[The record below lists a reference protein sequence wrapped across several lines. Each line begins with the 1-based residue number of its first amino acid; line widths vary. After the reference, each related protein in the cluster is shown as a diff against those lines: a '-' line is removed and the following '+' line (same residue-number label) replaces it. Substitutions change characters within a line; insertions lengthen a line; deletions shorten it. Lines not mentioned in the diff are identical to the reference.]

1 MNQNLSEE
9 KKDIKPERPDLS
21 SNRRTRKTG
30 AGGFLFS
37 SLILILNSIGL
48 IILFLWFFNTSG
60 NQQQAGQNFV
70 ERISVLEERLAQKDQ
85 QINTLSEEVDADL
98 KFVNKEVRKLWDLSN
113 KRNRKNISENLTS
126 IEILNEKIESIDK
139 KDEVLSAQQRALTL
153 ELARI
158 KNIQDNINSQL
169 DNFDDITPNE
179 AGSDRLADIEESIDS
194 FNAYRVQVNQSLL
207 NLREQLNDLE
217 LALSQAENE

>member
-21 SNRRTRKTG
+21 SNRRARKTG
-30 AGGFLFS
+30 GGSFLFS
-37 SLILILNSIGL
+37 SLVLILNSIGL

-70 ERISVLEERLAQKDQ
+70 ERISVLEESLAQKDQ
-85 QINTLSEEVDADL
+85 QINILSEEVEADL
-98 KFVNKEVRKLWDLSN
+98 KFVNKEIRKLWDLSN
-113 KRNRKNISENLTS
+113 KRNRKNISENLNS
-126 IEILNEKIESIDK
+126 IESLNEKIENIDK

-169 DNFDDITPNE
+169 DNFDESAPNE
-179 AGSDRLADIEESIDS
+179 TASDKLADIQESIDS

>member
-1 MNQNLSEE
+1 MNQKLSEE

-21 SNRRTRKTG
+21 LNRRARKTG
-30 AGGFLFS
+30 GGGFLFS
-37 SLILILNSIGL
+37 SLVLVLNSIGL
-48 IILFLWFFNTSG
+48 IVLFLWFFNTSG

-70 ERISVLEERLAQKDQ
+70 ERISGLEERLAQKDQ
-85 QINTLSEEVDADL
+85 QIKILSEEVEADL

-113 KRNRKNISENLTS
+113 KRNRKNISKNLNS
-126 IEILNEKIESIDK
+126 IENLNEKIESIDK

-169 DNFDDITPNE
+169 DNFDESAPNE
-179 AGSDRLADIEESIDS
+179 TASDKLADIQESIDS

-207 NLREQLNDLE
+207 NLREQLNDLK

>member
-9 KKDIKPERPDLS
+9 KKDIKPERPELP
-21 SNRRTRKTG
+21 SNRKKRRTG
-30 AGGFLFS
+30 GGGFLFS
-37 SLILILNSIGL
+37 SLLLVLNSIGL

-60 NQQQAGQNFV
+60 NQQEAGLNFD
-70 ERISVLEERLAQKDQ
+70 ERISILEERLAEKDD
-85 QINTLSEEVDADL
+85 QISILTEEVEADL

-113 KRNRKNISENLTS
+113 KRNRKNISENLNS
-126 IEILNEKIESIDK
+126 IESLNEKIESIDK
-139 KDEVLSAQQRALTL
+139 KDEVLSAQQRALSL

-158 KNIQDNINSQL
+158 KNIQENINSQI
-169 DNFDDITPNE
+169 DSFDDTEPAEI
-179 AGSDRLADIEESIDS
+179 GSDRLTDIEESIDS

-207 NLREQLNDLE
+207 NLRVELNELE

>member
-21 SNRRTRKTG
+21 SNRRARKTG
-30 AGGFLFS
+30 GGGFLFS
-37 SLILILNSIGL
+37 SLVLILNSIGL

-70 ERISVLEERLAQKDQ
+70 ERISVLEESIAEKDQ
-85 QINTLSEEVDADL
+85 QLNTLSEEVDADL
-98 KFVNKEVRKLWDLSN
+98 KFINKEVRKLWDLSN
-113 KRNRKNISENLTS
+113 KRNRKNISENLNS
-126 IEILNEKIESIDK
+126 IENLNEKIESIDK

-179 AGSDRLADIEESIDS
+179 TRSDRLADIEESIDS

-207 NLREQLNDLE
+207 NLREQL
-217 LALSQAENE
+217 LS

>member
-9 KKDIKPERPDLS
+9 KKDIKPERLDFS
-21 SNRRTRKTG
+21 SNRRARKTG
-30 AGGFLFS
+30 GGGFLFS
-37 SLILILNSIGL
+37 SSVLILNSIGL

-85 QINTLSEEVDADL
+85 QINILSEEVNEDL

-113 KRNRKNISENLTS
+113 KRNRKNISENLNS
-126 IEILNEKIESIDK
+126 IENLNEKIESIDK

-169 DNFDDITPNE
+169 DNFDESAPNE
-179 AGSDRLADIEESIDS
+179 TASDKLADIQESIDS

>member
-21 SNRRTRKTG
+21 LNRRARKTG
-30 AGGFLFS
+30 GGGFLFS
-37 SLILILNSIGL
+37 SLVLILNSIGL

-70 ERISVLEERLAQKDQ
+70 ERISVLEESLAEKNQ
-85 QINTLSEEVDADL
+85 QLNILSEEVDADL
-98 KFVNKEVRKLWDLSN
+98 KFINKEVRKLWDLSN
-113 KRNRKNISENLTS
+113 KRNRKNISENLNS
-126 IEILNEKIESIDK
+126 IEGLNEKIESIDK
-139 KDEVLSAQQRALTL
+139 KDEVLSAQQRALSL

-169 DNFDDITPNE
+169 DNFDDINPNE
-179 AGSDRLADIEESIDS
+179 TGSDRLADIEESIDS
-194 FNAYRVQVNQSLL
+194 FNAYRIQVNQSLL

>member
-1 MNQNLSEE
+1 MNQNLSKE
-9 KKDIKPERPDLS
+9 KKDIKPERPELP
-21 SNRRTRKTG
+21 SNRKMRRTG
-30 AGGFLFS
+30 GGGFLFS
-37 SLILILNSIGL
+37 SLLLVLNSMGL

-60 NQQQAGQNFV
+60 NQQEAGQNFV
-70 ERISVLEERLAQKDQ
+70 ERISILEERLAEKDDQ
-85 QINTLSEEVDADL
+85 MSILTEEVNADL

-113 KRNRKNISENLTS
+113 KRNRKNISENLNS
-126 IEILNEKIESIDK
+126 IESLNEKIESIDK

-158 KNIQDNINSQL
+158 KNIQENINSQI
-169 DNFDDITPNE
+169 DSFDDTAPVEI
-179 AGSDRLADIEESIDS
+179 GSDRLTNIEESIDS

-207 NLREQLNDLE
+207 NLREELNELE

>member
-9 KKDIKPERPDLS
+9 KKDIKPKRPDLS
-21 SNRRTRKTG
+21 SNRRARKTG
-30 AGGFLFS
+30 GGGFLFS
-37 SLILILNSIGL
+37 SLVLILNSIGL

-70 ERISVLEERLAQKDQ
+70 ERISVLEESLAQKDQ
-85 QINTLSEEVDADL
+85 QINILSEEVEADL
-98 KFVNKEVRKLWDLSN
+98 KFVNKEIRKLWDLSN
-113 KRNRKNISENLTS
+113 KRNRKNISENLNS
-126 IEILNEKIESIDK
+126 IESLNEKIESIDK
-139 KDEVLSAQQRALTL
+139 KDEVLSAQQRALIL

-158 KNIQDNINSQL
+158 KNIQDNINIQL
-169 DNFDDITPNE
+169 DDFDDSAPNE
-179 AGSDRLADIEESIDS
+179 TASDKLADIQESIDS
-194 FNAYRVQVNQSLL
+194 FNAYRIQVNQSLL

>member
-21 SNRRTRKTG
+21 SNSRARKTG
-30 AGGFLFS
+30 GGGFLFS
-37 SLILILNSIGL
+37 SLVLILNSIGL

-60 NQQQAGQNFV
+60 NQQQAGQKLS
-70 ERISVLEERLAQKDQ
+70 ERSSVLEERLAQKDQ
-85 QINTLSEEVDADL
+85 QINILSEEVEADL
-98 KFVNKEVRKLWDLSN
+98 KFVNKEIRKLWDLSN
-113 KRNRKNISENLTS
+113 KRNRKNISENLNS
-126 IEILNEKIESIDK
+126 IENLNEKIESIDK

-158 KNIQDNINSQL
+158 KNIQDNINIQL
-169 DNFDDITPNE
+169 DDFDDSAPNE
-179 AGSDRLADIEESIDS
+179 TASDKLADIQESIDS

-207 NLREQLNDLE
+207 NLREQLNNLE

>member
-21 SNRRTRKTG
+21 SNRRARKTG
-30 AGGFLFS
+30 GGGFLFS
-37 SLILILNSIGL
+37 SLVLILNSIGL

-85 QINTLSEEVDADL
+85 QINILSEEVEADL
-98 KFVNKEVRKLWDLSN
+98 KFVNKEIRKLWDLSN
-113 KRNRKNISENLTS
+113 KRNRKNISENLNS
-126 IEILNEKIESIDK
+126 IENLNEKIESIDK

-169 DNFDDITPNE
+169 DNFDDSAPNE
-179 AGSDRLADIEESIDS
+179 TASDKLADIQESIDS

>member
-21 SNRRTRKTG
+21 SNRRARKTG
-30 AGGFLFS
+30 GGGFLFS
-37 SLILILNSIGL
+37 SFILVLNSIGL
-48 IILFLWFFNTSG
+48 LILFLWFFNTSG

-70 ERISVLEERLAQKDQ
+70 ERISVLEESLAKKDQ
-85 QINTLSEEVDADL
+85 QLNILSEEVDADL

-113 KRNRKNISENLTS
+113 KRNRKNISENLNS
-126 IEILNEKIESIDK
+126 IENLNEKIESIDK

-169 DNFDDITPNE
+169 DNFDDINPNE
-179 AGSDRLADIEESIDS
+179 TGSDRLADIEESIDS

>member
-21 SNRRTRKTG
+21 SNRRARKTG
-30 AGGFLFS
+30 GGGFLFS
-37 SLILILNSIGL
+37 SLVLILNSIGL

-70 ERISVLEERLAQKDQ
+70 ERISVLEESLAQKDQ
-85 QINTLSEEVDADL
+85 QINILSEEVEADL
-98 KFVNKEVRKLWDLSN
+98 KFVNKEIRKLWDLSN
-113 KRNRKNISENLTS
+113 KRNRKNISENLNS
-126 IEILNEKIESIDK
+126 IESLNEKIESIDK

-158 KNIQDNINSQL
+158 KNIQDNINIQL
-169 DNFDDITPNE
+169 DDFDDSAPNE
-179 AGSDRLADIEESIDS
+179 TSSDKLADIQESIDS

>member
-21 SNRRTRKTG
+21 SNRRARKTG
-30 AGGFLFS
+30 GGGFLFS
-37 SLILILNSIGL
+37 SLVLILNSIGL

-85 QINTLSEEVDADL
+85 QIKILSEEVEADL
-98 KFVNKEVRKLWDLSN
+98 KFVNKEIRKLWDLSN
-113 KRNRKNISENLTS
+113 KRNRKNISENLNS
-126 IEILNEKIESIDK
+126 IENLNEKIESVDK

-169 DNFDDITPNE
+169 DNFDESAPNE
-179 AGSDRLADIEESIDS
+179 TASDKLADIQESIDS

-207 NLREQLNDLE
+207 NLREQLNNLE

>member
-21 SNRRTRKTG
+21 SNRRARKTG
-30 AGGFLFS
+30 GGGFLFS
-37 SLILILNSIGL
+37 SLVLILNSIGL

-85 QINTLSEEVDADL
+85 QINTLSEEVEADL
-98 KFVNKEVRKLWDLSN
+98 KFVNKEIRKLWDLSN
-113 KRNRKNISENLTS
+113 KRNRKNISENLNS
-126 IEILNEKIESIDK
+126 IENLNEKIESIDK

-169 DNFDDITPNE
+169 DNFDESAPNE
-179 AGSDRLADIEESIDS
+179 TASEKLADIQESIDS
-194 FNAYRVQVNQSLL
+194 FNAYRVQGNQ
-207 NLREQLNDLE
+207 
-217 LALSQAENE
+217 

>member
-21 SNRRTRKTG
+21 SNRRARKTG
-30 AGGFLFS
+30 GGSFLFS
-37 SLILILNSIGL
+37 SLVLILNSIGL

-70 ERISVLEERLAQKDQ
+70 ERISVLEERLAQNDQ
-85 QINTLSEEVDADL
+85 QINILSEEVEADL
-98 KFVNKEVRKLWDLSN
+98 KFVNKEIRKLWDLSN
-113 KRNRKNISENLTS
+113 KRNRKNISENLNS
-126 IEILNEKIESIDK
+126 IESLNEKIESIDK

-169 DNFDDITPNE
+169 DNFDESAPNE
-179 AGSDRLADIEESIDS
+179 TASDKLADIQESIDS

>member
-21 SNRRTRKTG
+21 SNRRARKTG
-30 AGGFLFS
+30 GGGFLFS
-37 SLILILNSIGL
+37 SLVLILNSIGL

-85 QINTLSEEVDADL
+85 QINILSEEVEADL
-98 KFVNKEVRKLWDLSN
+98 KFVNKEIRKLWDLSN
-113 KRNRKNISENLTS
+113 KRNRKNISENLNS
-126 IEILNEKIESIDK
+126 IENLNEKIESIDK

-158 KNIQDNINSQL
+158 KNIQDNINIQL
-169 DNFDDITPNE
+169 DDFDDSAPNE
-179 AGSDRLADIEESIDS
+179 TASDKLVDIQESIDS

-207 NLREQLNDLE
+207 NLREQLNNLE

>member
-21 SNRRTRKTG
+21 SNRRARKTG
-30 AGGFLFS
+30 GGGFLFS
-37 SLILILNSIGL
+37 SLVLILNSIGL

-85 QINTLSEEVDADL
+85 QINILSEEVEADL
-98 KFVNKEVRKLWDLSN
+98 KFVNKEIRKLWDLSN
-113 KRNRKNISENLTS
+113 KRNRKNISENLNS
-126 IEILNEKIESIDK
+126 IENLNEKIESIDK

-169 DNFDDITPNE
+169 DNFDESAPNE
-179 AGSDRLADIEESIDS
+179 TASDKLADIQESIDS

-207 NLREQLNDLE
+207 TLGEQLNNLE

>member
-9 KKDIKPERPDLS
+9 KKDIKPERPELP
-21 SNRRTRKTG
+21 SNRKKRRTG
-30 AGGFLFS
+30 GGGFLFS
-37 SLILILNSIGL
+37 SLLLVLNSIGL

-60 NQQQAGQNFV
+60 NQQEAGQNFV
-70 ERISVLEERLAQKDQ
+70 ERISILEERLVEKDDQ
-85 QINTLSEEVDADL
+85 LSILTEEVDADL

-113 KRNRKNISENLTS
+113 KRNRKNISENLNS
-126 IEILNEKIESIDK
+126 IESLNEKIESIDK
-139 KDEVLSAQQRALTL
+139 KDEVLSAQQRALSL

-158 KNIQDNINSQL
+158 KNIQENINSQI
-169 DNFDDITPNE
+169 DSFDDTEPVEIGFN
-179 AGSDRLADIEESIDS
+179 RLTDIEESIDS

-207 NLREQLNDLE
+207 SLREELNELE

>member
-21 SNRRTRKTG
+21 SNRRARKTG
-30 AGGFLFS
+30 GGGFLFS
-37 SLILILNSIGL
+37 SLVLILNSIGL

-85 QINTLSEEVDADL
+85 QINILSEEVEADL
-98 KFVNKEVRKLWDLSN
+98 KFVNKEIRKLWDLSN
-113 KRNRKNISENLTS
+113 KRNRKNISENLNS
-126 IEILNEKIESIDK
+126 IESLNEKIESIDK

-158 KNIQDNINSQL
+158 KNIQDNINIQL
-169 DNFDDITPNE
+169 DDFDDSSPNE
-179 AGSDRLADIEESIDS
+179 TASDKLADIQESIDS

>member
-21 SNRRTRKTG
+21 SNRRARKTG
-30 AGGFLFS
+30 GGSFLFS
-37 SLILILNSIGL
+37 SLVLILNSIGL

-70 ERISVLEERLAQKDQ
+70 ERISVLEESLAQKDQ
-85 QINTLSEEVDADL
+85 QINILSEEVEADL
-98 KFVNKEVRKLWDLSN
+98 KFVNKEIRKLWDLSN
-113 KRNRKNISENLTS
+113 KRNRKNISENLNS
-126 IEILNEKIESIDK
+126 IESLIEKIESIDK

-158 KNIQDNINSQL
+158 KNIQDNINIQL
-169 DNFDDITPNE
+169 DDFDDSAPNE
-179 AGSDRLADIEESIDS
+179 TASDKLADIQESIDS

>member
-21 SNRRTRKTG
+21 SNRRARKTG
-30 AGGFLFS
+30 GGGFLFS
-37 SLILILNSIGL
+37 SLVLILNSIGL

-70 ERISVLEERLAQKDQ
+70 ERISVLEGSLAEKDQ
-85 QINTLSEEVDADL
+85 QLNILSEEVDADL

-113 KRNRKNISENLTS
+113 KRNRKNISENLNS
-126 IEILNEKIESIDK
+126 IENLNEKIESIDK

-158 KNIQDNINSQL
+158 KNIQDNINIQL
-169 DNFDDITPNE
+169 DNFDDIPPNE
-179 AGSDRLADIEESIDS
+179 TGSDRLADIEESI
-194 FNAYRVQVNQSLL
+194 A
-207 NLREQLNDLE
+207 
-217 LALSQAENE
+217 

>member
-21 SNRRTRKTG
+21 SNRRARKTG
-30 AGGFLFS
+30 GGGFLFS
-37 SLILILNSIGL
+37 SLVLILNSIGL

-70 ERISVLEERLAQKDQ
+70 ERISVLEESLAQKDQ
-85 QINTLSEEVDADL
+85 QINILSEEVEADL
-98 KFVNKEVRKLWDLSN
+98 KFVNKEIRKLWDLSN
-113 KRNRKNISENLTS
+113 KRNRKNISKNLNS
-126 IEILNEKIESIDK
+126 IENLNEKIESIDK

-169 DNFDDITPNE
+169 DNFDESAPNE
-179 AGSDRLADIEESIDS
+179 TASDKLADIQESIES

-217 LALSQAENE
+217 IALSQAENE

>member
-21 SNRRTRKTG
+21 SNRRARKTG
-30 AGGFLFS
+30 GGGFLFS
-37 SLILILNSIGL
+37 SLVLILNSIGL

-85 QINTLSEEVDADL
+85 QINILSEEVEADL
-98 KFVNKEVRKLWDLSN
+98 KFVNKEIRKLWDLSN
-113 KRNRKNISENLTS
+113 KRNRKNISENLNS
-126 IEILNEKIESIDK
+126 IESLNEKIESIDK

-169 DNFDDITPNE
+169 DNFDESAPNE
-179 AGSDRLADIEESIDS
+179 TASDKLADIQESIDS

-207 NLREQLNDLE
+207 NLREQLNNLE

>member
-9 KKDIKPERPDLS
+9 KKDIKPERPDFS
-21 SNRRTRKTG
+21 SNRRARKTG
-30 AGGFLFS
+30 GGGFLFS
-37 SLILILNSIGL
+37 SSVLILNSIGL

-85 QINTLSEEVDADL
+85 QIKILSEEVEADL
-98 KFVNKEVRKLWDLSN
+98 KFVNKEIRKLWDLSN
-113 KRNRKNISENLTS
+113 KRNRKNISENLNS
-126 IEILNEKIESIDK
+126 IENLNEKIESIDK

-169 DNFDDITPNE
+169 DNFDESAPNE
-179 AGSDRLADIEESIDS
+179 TASDKLADIQESIDS

-207 NLREQLNDLE
+207 NLREQLNNLE

>member
-21 SNRRTRKTG
+21 SNRRARKTG
-30 AGGFLFS
+30 GGGFLFS
-37 SLILILNSIGL
+37 SLVLILNSIGL

-70 ERISVLEERLAQKDQ
+70 ERISVLEERLAEKDQ
-85 QINTLSEEVDADL
+85 QINILSEEVEADL
-98 KFVNKEVRKLWDLSN
+98 KFVNKEIRKLWDLSN
-113 KRNRKNISENLTS
+113 KRNRKNISENLNS
-126 IEILNEKIESIDK
+126 IESLNEKIESIDK

-158 KNIQDNINSQL
+158 KNIQDNINIQL
-169 DNFDDITPNE
+169 DDFDDSAPNE
-179 AGSDRLADIEESIDS
+179 TASDKLADIQESIDS

>member
-21 SNRRTRKTG
+21 SNRRARKTG
-30 AGGFLFS
+30 GGSFLFS
-37 SLILILNSIGL
+37 SLVLILNSIGL

-70 ERISVLEERLAQKDQ
+70 ERISVLEESLAQKDQ
-85 QINTLSEEVDADL
+85 QINILSEEVEADL
-98 KFVNKEVRKLWDLSN
+98 KFVNKEIRKLWDLSN
-113 KRNRKNISENLTS
+113 KRNRKNISKNLNS
-126 IEILNEKIESIDK
+126 IESLNEKIESIDK

-158 KNIQDNINSQL
+158 KNIQDNINIQL
-169 DNFDDITPNE
+169 DDFDDSAPNE
-179 AGSDRLADIEESIDS
+179 TASDKLADIQESIDS

-207 NLREQLNDLE
+207 NLREQLNNLE

>member
-21 SNRRTRKTG
+21 SNRRARKTG
-30 AGGFLFS
+30 GGSFLFS
-37 SLILILNSIGL
+37 SLVLILNSIGL

-70 ERISVLEERLAQKDQ
+70 ERISVLEESLAQKDQ
-85 QINTLSEEVDADL
+85 QINILSEEVEADL
-98 KFVNKEVRKLWDLSN
+98 KFVNKEIRKLWDLSN
-113 KRNRKNISENLTS
+113 KRNRKNISENLNS
-126 IEILNEKIESIDK
+126 IESLNEKIESIDK

-158 KNIQDNINSQL
+158 KNIQDNINIQL
-169 DNFDDITPNE
+169 DDFDDSAPNE
-179 AGSDRLADIEESIDS
+179 TASDKLADIQESIDS

>member
-21 SNRRTRKTG
+21 SNRRARKTG
-30 AGGFLFS
+30 GGGFLFS
-37 SLILILNSIGL
+37 SLVLILNSIGL

-85 QINTLSEEVDADL
+85 QIKILSEEVEADL
-98 KFVNKEVRKLWDLSN
+98 KFVNKEIRKLWDLSN
-113 KRNRKNISENLTS
+113 KRNRKNISENLNS
-126 IEILNEKIESIDK
+126 IESLNEKIESIDK

-169 DNFDDITPNE
+169 DNLDDIAPNE
-179 AGSDRLADIEESIDS
+179 TASDQLADIQESIDS

>member
-1 MNQNLSEE
+1 MNQNLSDK

-21 SNRRTRKTG
+21 SNRKTRRTG
-30 AGGFLFS
+30 GGGFLFS
-37 SLILILNSIGL
+37 SLLLVLNSIGL

-60 NQQQAGQNFV
+60 NQQEAGQNFV
-70 ERISVLEERLAQKDQ
+70 ERISILEERLAAKDD
-85 QINTLSEEVDADL
+85 QISTLTEEVDADL

-113 KRNRKNISENLTS
+113 KRNRKNISENLNS
-126 IEILNEKIESIDK
+126 IESLNEKIESIDK

-158 KNIQDNINSQL
+158 KNIQENINSQI
-169 DNFDDITPNE
+169 DSFDDTAPVEI
-179 AGSDRLADIEESIDS
+179 GSDRLTNIEESIDS

-207 NLREQLNDLE
+207 NLREELNELE

>member
-21 SNRRTRKTG
+21 SNRRARKTG
-30 AGGFLFS
+30 GGGFLFS
-37 SLILILNSIGL
+37 SLVLILNSIGL

-85 QINTLSEEVDADL
+85 QIKILSEEVEADL
-98 KFVNKEVRKLWDLSN
+98 KFVNKEIRKLWDLSN
-113 KRNRKNISENLTS
+113 KRNRKNISENLNS
-126 IEILNEKIESIDK
+126 IENLNEKIESIDK
-139 KDEVLSAQQRALTL
+139 KDEVLSAQQRALIL

-158 KNIQDNINSQL
+158 KNIQENINIQL
-169 DNFDDITPNE
+169 DDFDDSASNE
-179 AGSDRLADIEESIDS
+179 TSSDKLADIQESIDS

>member
-21 SNRRTRKTG
+21 SNRRARKTG
-30 AGGFLFS
+30 GGGFLFS
-37 SLILILNSIGL
+37 SLVLILNSIGL

-70 ERISVLEERLAQKDQ
+70 ERISVLEESLAQKDQ
-85 QINTLSEEVDADL
+85 QINILSEEVEADL
-98 KFVNKEVRKLWDLSN
+98 KFVNKEIRKLWDLSN
-113 KRNRKNISENLTS
+113 KRNRKNISENLNS
-126 IEILNEKIESIDK
+126 IESLNEKIESIDK

-158 KNIQDNINSQL
+158 KNIQDNINIQL
-169 DNFDDITPNE
+169 DDFDDSSPNE
-179 AGSDRLADIEESIDS
+179 TASDKLADIQESIDS

>member
-21 SNRRTRKTG
+21 SNRRARKTG
-30 AGGFLFS
+30 GGGFLFS
-37 SLILILNSIGL
+37 SLVLILNSIGL

-85 QINTLSEEVDADL
+85 QIKILSEEVEADL
-98 KFVNKEVRKLWDLSN
+98 KFVNKEIRKLWDLSN
-113 KRNRKNISENLTS
+113 KRNRKNISENLNS
-126 IEILNEKIESIDK
+126 IENLNEKIESIDK

-158 KNIQDNINSQL
+158 KNIQDNLNSQL
-169 DNFDDITPNE
+169 DNFDESAPNE
-179 AGSDRLADIEESIDS
+179 TASDKLADIQESIDS

>member
-21 SNRRTRKTG
+21 SNRRARKTG
-30 AGGFLFS
+30 GGGFLFS
-37 SLILILNSIGL
+37 SLVLILNSIGL

-85 QINTLSEEVDADL
+85 QINILSEEVEADL
-98 KFVNKEVRKLWDLSN
+98 KFVNKEIRKLWDLSN
-113 KRNRKNISENLTS
+113 KRNRKNISENLNS
-126 IEILNEKIESIDK
+126 IENLNEKIESIDK

-169 DNFDDITPNE
+169 DNFDESAPNE
-179 AGSDRLADIEESIDS
+179 TASDKLADIQESIDS

-207 NLREQLNDLE
+207 NLREQLNNLE
-217 LALSQAENE
+217 LALSQDENE

>member
-9 KKDIKPERPDLS
+9 KKDIKPESPELP
-21 SNRRTRKTG
+21 SNRKTRRTG
-30 AGGFLFS
+30 GGGFLFS

-70 ERISVLEERLAQKDQ
+70 ERISVLEESLAEKDQ
-85 QINTLSEEVDADL
+85 QLNTLSEEVDADL

-113 KRNRKNISENLTS
+113 KRNRKNISENLNS
-126 IEILNEKIESIDK
+126 IENLNEKIESIDK
-139 KDEVLSAQQRALTL
+139 KDEVLSAQQSALTL

-158 KNIQDNINSQL
+158 KNIQDNINIQL

-179 AGSDRLADIEESIDS
+179 TGSDSLADIEESIDS

>member
-21 SNRRTRKTG
+21 SNRRARKTG
-30 AGGFLFS
+30 GGGFLFS
-37 SLILILNSIGL
+37 SLVIILNSIGL

-70 ERISVLEERLAQKDQ
+70 ERISILEERLAQKDQ
-85 QINTLSEEVDADL
+85 QINILSEEVEADL
-98 KFVNKEVRKLWDLSN
+98 KFVNKEIRKLWDLSN
-113 KRNRKNISENLTS
+113 KRNRKNISENLNS
-126 IEILNEKIESIDK
+126 IENLNEKIESIDK

-169 DNFDDITPNE
+169 DNFDESAPNE
-179 AGSDRLADIEESIDS
+179 TASDKLADIQESIDS

-207 NLREQLNDLE
+207 NLREQLNNLE

>member
-21 SNRRTRKTG
+21 SNRRARKTG
-30 AGGFLFS
+30 GGGFLFS
-37 SLILILNSIGL
+37 SLVLILNSIGL

-85 QINTLSEEVDADL
+85 QINILSEEVEADL
-98 KFVNKEVRKLWDLSN
+98 KFVNKEIRKLWDLSN
-113 KRNRKNISENLTS
+113 KRNRKNISENLNS
-126 IEILNEKIESIDK
+126 IENLNEKIESIDK

-169 DNFDDITPNE
+169 DNFDESAPNE
-179 AGSDRLADIEESIDS
+179 TASDKLADIQESIDS
-194 FNAYRVQVNQSLL
+194 FNVYRVQVNQSLL
-207 NLREQLNDLE
+207 NLREQLNNLE

>member
-21 SNRRTRKTG
+21 SNRRARKTG
-30 AGGFLFS
+30 GGGFLFS
-37 SLILILNSIGL
+37 SLVLILNSIGL

-60 NQQQAGQNFV
+60 NQQQAGQNFI
-70 ERISVLEERLAQKDQ
+70 ERISVLEESLAEKNQ
-85 QINTLSEEVDADL
+85 QLNILSEEVDADL
-98 KFVNKEVRKLWDLSN
+98 KFINKEVRKLWDLSN
-113 KRNRKNISENLTS
+113 KRNRKNISENLNS
-126 IEILNEKIESIDK
+126 IEGLNEKIESIDK
-139 KDEVLSAQQRALTL
+139 KDEVLSAQQRALSL

-169 DNFDDITPNE
+169 NNFDDIPPDET
-179 AGSDRLADIEESIDS
+179 GSDRLADIEESINS

>member
-21 SNRRTRKTG
+21 SNRRARKTG
-30 AGGFLFS
+30 GGGFLFS
-37 SLILILNSIGL
+37 SLVLVLNSIGL
-48 IILFLWFFNTSG
+48 MILFLWFFNTSG

-70 ERISVLEERLAQKDQ
+70 ERISVLEESIAEKDQ
-85 QINTLSEEVDADL
+85 QLNTLSEEVDADL

-113 KRNRKNISENLTS
+113 KRNRKNISENLNS
-126 IEILNEKIESIDK
+126 IEDLNEKIESIDK

-169 DNFDDITPNE
+169 DNFDESAPNE
-179 AGSDRLADIEESIDS
+179 TASDKLADIQESIDS